1 MILSD
6 ISSLSRGVRGASFEL
21 VNPALQRIIRT
32 LGYTL
37 SQGIQVDSTNDEI
50 LYVFLASFFSMYAF
64 KYHTKAWD
72 LLDGYEFSH
81 KEELLSIKT
90 DIQNQNI
97 SEDAIEQISLYYAQL
112 CYHLIQK

>member
-6 ISSLSRGVRGASFEL
+6 ISSLSRGVGSASFEF

-37 SQGIQVDSTNDEI
+37 SRGVQVDSTNDGI
-50 LYVFLASFFSMYAF
+50 LYAFLTSFFSMYAF
-64 KYHTKAWD
+64 KYHAKAWD

-90 DIQNQNI
+90 DIQNQSI

-112 CYHLIQK
+112 CYYLIQK